1 MHRVDRLFLDRACEL
16 AERARGNTSPNP
28 CVGAVLVR
36 DGVVVGEGY
45 HHRAGLPHA
54 EVVALSAAGDA
65 RGATA
70 YVSLEPCNHHG
81 KTPPCAQALVDAGVV
96 RVVVGTRDPNPKA
109 GGGIATLQAH
119 DIAVEVVEDPRARA
133 MTEAFR
139 VGVVRERPHLSLKI
153 AASLDG
159 FIGSQAGVRTQL
171 TGPEWGEFVRDL
183 RIANDAV
190 MVGARTVRIDDPWL
204 TVRPPHH
211 RLQPYRRIVACQ
223 SDTLSETA
231 HVFAAVEEYKPTI
244 VLAPHGARERLAN
257 LANVA
262 DVLFVGEKDA
272 ARLDLTAAMRAL
284 RRRGFQSILCEGG
297 PTLAGGLLEA
307 GLVDRLYWGIA
318 PTFLQ
323 APGAVPALAGT
334 DLATL
339 HPGLSVDR
347 SERFGDDLMISGTF
361 HV

>member
-1 MHRVDRLFLDRACEL
+1 
-16 AERARGNTSPNP
+16 
-28 CVGAVLVR
+28 VGAVLVR
-36 DGVVVGEGY
+36 DGMVVGEGY

-54 EVVALSAAGDA
+54 EVVALRAAGDA

-81 KTPPCAQALVDAGVV
+81 KTPPCSHALVEAGVA
-96 RVVVGTRDPNPKA
+96 RVVIGARDPNPKA

-119 DIAVEVVEDPRARA
+119 DIPVELIDDARSRAI
-133 MTEAFR
+133 TEAFR
-139 VGVVRERPHLSLKI
+139 TGVVRDRPYLSLKI

-159 FIGSQAGVRTQL
+159 FIGTQAGVRTQL
-171 TGPEWGEFVRDL
+171 TGSEWSDFVRDL
-183 RIANDAV
+183 RITHDAV
-190 MVGARTVRIDDPWL
+190 MVGAGTVRVDDPWL
-204 TVRPPHH
+204 TVRPAHH
-211 RLQPYRRIVACQ
+211 RLQPYRRIVVCE

-244 VLAPHGARERLAN
+244 VLAPHCASERLAN
-257 LANVA
+257 LAGVA
-262 DVLFVGEKDA
+262 DLLFVGEKDA
-272 ARLDLTAAMRAL
+272 VRLDLAAAMRAL

-297 PTLAGGLLEA
+297 PMLAGALLEA
-307 GLVDRLYWGIA
+307 GLVDRLYWGVA

-323 APGAVPALAGT
+323 APDAVPALAGT

-339 HPGLSVDR
+339 QPGLNVDR
-347 SERFGDDLMISGTF
+347 TERFGDDLMISGTF